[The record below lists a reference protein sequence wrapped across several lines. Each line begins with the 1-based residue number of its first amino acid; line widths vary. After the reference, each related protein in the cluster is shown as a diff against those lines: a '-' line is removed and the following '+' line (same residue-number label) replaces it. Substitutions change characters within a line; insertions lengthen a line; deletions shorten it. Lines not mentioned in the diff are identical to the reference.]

1 MVRFTAGLMIVC
13 ILAGTCA
20 AVVPGTAGADEL
32 AGQSVRAPRRASLL
46 PKIIDEDVHFSA
58 TLSAFSLGAF
68 DVVFDR
74 ALHVRFVMIARSLS
88 YTSPE
93 LIPYQLCSRLFD
105 A

>member
-1 MVRFTAGLMIVC
+1 MIRFTAGLMIVC

-32 AGQSVRAPRRASLL
+32 AGQSVRAPRRACLL

-68 DVVFDR
+68 DVVSDR
-74 ALHVRFVMIARSLS
+74 VLHVRFVMIVMSTRVHC
-88 YTSPE
+88 PMRH
-93 LIPYQLCSRLFD
+93 QN
-105 A
+105 